1 MTRSVRSAFSKTLI
15 TLRTLLKW
23 RMDKRRES
31 VEWDSLYRTIGYR
44 FKNRDLLE
52 QAMTHRSSL
61 LYRGRWM
68 SNERLEFLGDSV
80 LGFIVTDELYHKFP
94 EGNEGDLT
102 KARSILVSR
111 EALAQQAR
119 NLDLGQ
125 YLILGKGEERSGGR
139 TRRSILSNAYEAL
152 IGAMYLDGGVEMIR
166 ALIRRD
172 LLKHLNRLVAHRFH
186 HNYKSWLLEFMQARG
201 EKTPFYRVLEETGP
215 DHNKQFTVEVVAGNQ
230 MMGRGVGSSKKKA
243 EKAAA
248 REAIKQLG
256 LLGNE

>member
-1 MTRSVRSAFSKTLI
+1 MTRSARSMFNKIAI
-15 TLRTLLKW
+15 TLRTLFKW

-31 VEWDSLYRTIGYR
+31 VELDSLYRTIGYR
-44 FKNRDLLE
+44 FENRDLLE

-80 LGFIVTDELYHKFP
+80 LGFLVTDELYKKFP

-102 KARSILVSR
+102 KAKSILVSR

-119 NLDLGQ
+119 KIDLGQ
-125 YLILGKGEERSGGR
+125 YLILGRGEERSGGR

-152 IGAMYLDGGVEMIR
+152 IGAMYLDGGVDVVR
-166 ALIRRD
+166 RLIRRD
-172 LLKHLNRLVAHRFH
+172 LCQKLDRLVANRFH

-201 EKTPFYRVLEETGP
+201 EKSPIYRVMEETGP
-215 DHNKQFTVEVVAGNQ
+215 DHNKQFTVQVIAGKEV
-230 MMGRGVGSSKKKA
+230 MGQGTGLSKKRA

-248 REAIKQLG
+248 REAIKKLG
-256 LLGNE
+256 LLVNE

>member
-1 MTRSVRSAFSKTLI
+1 MTRPVRTKFRKIKI
-15 TLRTLLKW
+15 TLQSLFKW

-44 FKNRDLLE
+44 FQNQDLLE

-102 KARSILVSR
+102 KAKSILVSR

-119 NLDLGQ
+119 KIDLGP
-125 YLILGKGEERSGGR
+125 YLILGRGEERSGGR

-152 IGAMYLDGGVEMIR
+152 IGAMYLDGGVEVVR
-166 ALIRRD
+166 KLIRRD
-172 LLKHLNRLVAHRFH
+172 LLQKLDRLVANRFH
-186 HNYKSWLLEFMQARG
+186 HNYKSWLLEYMQARG
-201 EKTPFYRVLEETGP
+201 EKSPVYRVLEETGP
-215 DHNKQFTVEVVAGNQ
+215 DHDKQFTMEVIAGKTVL
-230 MMGRGVGSSKKKA
+230 GTGKGSSKKKA

>member
-1 MTRSVRSAFSKTLI
+1 MRFKLSKLYI
-15 TLRTLLKW
+15 TLRTVLKR

-44 FKNRDLLE
+44 FQNRDLLE

-80 LGFIVTDELYHKFP
+80 LGFVVTDELYKKFP

-102 KARSILVSR
+102 KAKSILVSR

-119 NLDLGQ
+119 KIHLGQ
-125 YLILGKGEERSGGR
+125 YLILGRGEERSGGR
-139 TRRSILSNAYEAL
+139 SRKSMLSNAYEAL
-152 IGAMYLDGGVEMIR
+152 IGAMYLDGGVEVVR
-166 ALIRRD
+166 KLIRRD
-172 LLKHLNRLVAHRFH
+172 VLQKLDRLVASRFH

-201 EKTPFYRVLEETGP
+201 EKSPVYRLLEETGP
-215 DHNKQFTVEVVAGNQ
+215 DHNKQFTVEVIANRQVL
-230 MMGRGVGSSKKKA
+230 GRGTGSSKKKA

-248 REAIKQLG
+248 REAIKKLG
-256 LLGNE
+256 LLSNE